1 MPGEFDIDPRNK
13 LGADIDWEEE
23 GAFDEFVRALNSG
36 SSQLG
41 GSAVV
46 ASPSESGE
54 PRTLTAI
61 DVAELRS
68 LLAQYR

>member
-1 MPGEFDIDPRNK
+1 MPGDFDIDPRTK
-13 LGADIDWEEE
+13 LGADFDWMEDADAFID
-23 GAFDEFVRALNSG
+23 ALNRGATSLDRPAG
-36 SSQLG
+36 
-41 GSAVV
+41 V

-68 LLAQYR
+68 ILAQYR